1 MKPLVLLVLVI
12 CTVVSMNLKLVSKR
26 NSGLHE
32 YTGTVFPT
40 RDDWRLS
47 WDAGEQLGSVDGCID
62 WSVDLKTYMALA
74 GEPVRVKCALFYS
87 YIRTNYSMAQSTGLR
102 LMWYKNKGDLEEPII
117 FSEVRMSKD
126 EDSIWFHSVELQ
138 DSGFYTCVLRNST
151 YCMKVSMSLTV
162 AENESGLCYNSK
174 IRYLE
179 KSEVTKRK
187 TISCPDIEDYK
198 TASQEPDVVWY
209 KECKPKMW
217 RSVVIQKGNTLL
229 IQEVQEED
237 GGNYTCELKFEG
249 KLIRRTVE
257 LKVTALLTDKPPKPL
272 FPMENQPTVIDVQL
286 GNPLTVACKA
296 FFGFSGESGPM
307 IYWMKGE
314 KFIEELE
321 GHIREGEV
329 RLLREHLGEKEVEL
343 TLIFDAVE
351 EADLANY
358 TCHVE
363 NRNGRKHA
371 SVLLRKKDLI
381 YKIELAGG
389 LGAILLLL
397 ILLVTIYKCYNIELM
412 LFYRQNF
419 GGDEAADDNKEYDA
433 YLSYTKVDPDAL
445 DCDNNEEEQFAL
457 EILPDVLE
465 KHYGYKLFI
474 PDRDLIP
481 SGTYIEDLTRCVEQS
496 RRLIIVLTPDYVLR
510 RGWSIFEMENRL
522 HNMLVSGEIKVI
534 LIECT
539 ELKGKVNYHEV
550 ESLKHTIKLL
560 SVVKWKGPKS
570 SKLNSKFWKRLV
582 FEMPG
587 KKKEVVSRHQVL
599 DSAEQGLF
607 GDLQTVPS
615 LAVTGTSATLVES
628 RADLTDYHQADSVQM
643 RHYCRGYEYD
653 VSAATLPIA
662 SISNHHTYCNIP
674 LTLLNGQL
682 PLNNTMKDP
691 QEFHRNNPLLPLS
704 AKELSFTSDIW

>member
-26 NSGLHE
+26 N
-32 YTGTVFPT
+32 
-40 RDDWRLS
+40 
-47 WDAGEQLGSVDGCID
+47 SVDGCID

-217 RSVVIQKGNTLL
+217 RSIVIQKGNTLL

-321 GHIREGEV
+321 GHIKEGEV

>member
-1 MKPLVLLVLVI
+1 
-12 CTVVSMNLKLVSKR
+12 
-26 NSGLHE
+26 
-32 YTGTVFPT
+32 
-40 RDDWRLS
+40 
-47 WDAGEQLGSVDGCID
+47 
-62 WSVDLKTYMALA
+62 MALA

-217 RSVVIQKGNTLL
+217 RSIVIQKGNTLL

>member
-1 MKPLVLLVLVI
+1 
-12 CTVVSMNLKLVSKR
+12 
-26 NSGLHE
+26 
-32 YTGTVFPT
+32 
-40 RDDWRLS
+40 
-47 WDAGEQLGSVDGCID
+47 
-62 WSVDLKTYMALA
+62 MALA

-198 TASQEPDVVWY
+198 TAGQEPDVVWY

-229 IQEVQEED
+229 IQDVQEED

-249 KLIRRTVE
+249 KLIRRTVQ

-433 YLSYTKVDPDAL
+433 YLSYTKVDPEAL

-587 KKKEVVSRHQVL
+587 KKKEVLSRHQVL

-628 RADLTDYHQADSVQM
+628 QADLTDYHQADSVQM

-682 PLNNTMKDP
+682 PLNNTVKDP

>member
-1 MKPLVLLVLVI
+1 WWVPLPATGIVAQRPEFSTVLKN
-12 CTVVSMNLKLVSKR
+12 VSVS
-26 NSGLHE
+26 NISFI
-32 YTGTVFPT
+32 VF
-40 RDDWRLS
+40 L
-47 WDAGEQLGSVDGCID
+47 SVDGCID

-102 LMWYKNKGDLEEPII
+102 LIWYKNKGDLEEPII

-126 EDSIWFHSVELQ
+126 EDSIWFHSAELQ

-162 AENESGLCYNSK
+162 AENESGLCYNSQ

-187 TISCPDIEDYK
+187 IISCPDIEDYK
-198 TASQEPDVVWY
+198 TSDQEPEVVWY

-217 RSVVIQKGNTLL
+217 RSIIIQKGNTLL

-249 KLIRRTVE
+249 KLIRRTTQ

-272 FPMENQPTVIDVQL
+272 FPVENHPSVIDVQL
-286 GNPLTVACKA
+286 GNPLSIACKA
-296 FFGFSGESGPM
+296 FFGFSGESGPV
-307 IYWMKGE
+307 IYWMRGE

-321 GHIREGEV
+321 GHIREGEI
-329 RLLREHLGEKEVEL
+329 RLLKEHLGEKEVEL
-343 TLIFDAVE
+343 TLTFDAVG

-419 GGDEAADDNKEYDA
+419 GGDESMDDNKEYDTVMIMKRNSLHLK
-433 YLSYTKVDPDAL
+433 YW
-445 DCDNNEEEQFAL
+445 
-457 EILPDVLE
+457 PDVLE

-539 ELKGKVNYHEV
+539 DLKGKVNYHEV

-582 FEMPG
+582 YEMPA
-587 KKKEVVSRHQVL
+587 KKKEVLSRRQVL

-615 LAVTGTSATLVES
+615 LAMTGASATFVAS
-628 RADLTDYHQADSVQM
+628 QADLANYHQTDSMQM

-653 VSAATLPIA
+653 MSAATMPIA

-682 PLNNTMKDP
+682 PLNNTMKDTH
-691 QEFHRNNPLLPLS
+691 EFHRNNPLLPLS
-704 AKELSFTSDIW
+704 SQELSFTSDIW

>member
-1 MKPLVLLVLVI
+1 MKPLVFLVLVI

-26 NSGLHE
+26 N
-32 YTGTVFPT
+32 
-40 RDDWRLS
+40 
-47 WDAGEQLGSVDGCID
+47 SVDGCID

-209 KECKPKMW
+209 KECEPKMW

-257 LKVTALLTDKPPKPL
+257 LKVT
-272 FPMENQPTVIDVQL
+272 

-445 DCDNNEEEQFAL
+445 DRDNNEEEQFAL

-628 RADLTDYHQADSVQM
+628 RAGLGDYQQADSVHM

-653 VSAATLPIA
+653 VSAATLPMA
-662 SISNHHTYCNIP
+662 SVSNHHTYCNIP

-682 PLNNTMKDP
+682 PLNNAVKDP
-691 QEFHRNNPLLPLS
+691 QEFHRNSPLLPLS

>member
-26 NSGLHE
+26 N
-32 YTGTVFPT
+32 
-40 RDDWRLS
+40 
-47 WDAGEQLGSVDGCID
+47 SVDGCID

-162 AENESGLCYNSK
+162 AENETGLCYNSK

-217 RSVVIQKGNTLL
+217 RSIVIQKGNALL

>member
-1 MKPLVLLVLVI
+1 IIVLL
-12 CTVVSMNLKLVSKR
+12 
-26 NSGLHE
+26 
-32 YTGTVFPT
+32 
-40 RDDWRLS
+40 
-47 WDAGEQLGSVDGCID
+47 SVDGCID

-217 RSVVIQKGNTLL
+217 RSIVIQKGNTLL

-662 SISNHHTYCNIP
+662 SLSNHHTYCNIP

-682 PLNNTMKDP
+682 PLNNAMKDP

>member
-26 NSGLHE
+26 N
-32 YTGTVFPT
+32 
-40 RDDWRLS
+40 
-47 WDAGEQLGSVDGCID
+47 SVDGCID

-358 TCHVE
+358 TCYVE

-587 KKKEVVSRHQVL
+587 KKKEVVSRRQVL

-662 SISNHHTYCNIP
+662 SVSNHHTYCNIP

>member
-1 MKPLVLLVLVI
+1 MSHLLVIFLCNI
-12 CTVVSMNLKLVSKR
+12 ISR
-26 NSGLHE
+26 
-32 YTGTVFPT
+32 
-40 RDDWRLS
+40 
-47 WDAGEQLGSVDGCID
+47 VDGCID

>member
-12 CTVVSMNLKLVSKR
+12 SPVVSMNLKLVSKR
-26 NSGLHE
+26 N
-32 YTGTVFPT
+32 
-40 RDDWRLS
+40 
-47 WDAGEQLGSVDGCID
+47 SVDGCID

-198 TASQEPDVVWY
+198 TAGQEPDVVWY

-229 IQEVQEED
+229 IQDVQEED

-249 KLIRRTVE
+249 KLIRRTVQ

-433 YLSYTKVDPDAL
+433 YLSYTKVDPEAL

-587 KKKEVVSRHQVL
+587 KKKEVLSRHQVL

-628 RADLTDYHQADSVQM
+628 QADLTDYHQADSVQM

-682 PLNNTMKDP
+682 PLNNTVKDP

>member
-1 MKPLVLLVLVI
+1 IIVLL
-12 CTVVSMNLKLVSKR
+12 
-26 NSGLHE
+26 
-32 YTGTVFPT
+32 
-40 RDDWRLS
+40 
-47 WDAGEQLGSVDGCID
+47 SVDGCID

-187 TISCPDIEDYK
+187 TIFCPDIEDYK

-217 RSVVIQKGNTLL
+217 RSIVIQKGNTLL

-682 PLNNTMKDP
+682 PLNNAVKDP

>member
-1 MKPLVLLVLVI
+1 
-12 CTVVSMNLKLVSKR
+12 
-26 NSGLHE
+26 
-32 YTGTVFPT
+32 
-40 RDDWRLS
+40 
-47 WDAGEQLGSVDGCID
+47 SVDGCID

-126 EDSIWFHSVELQ
+126 EDSIWFHSVELR

-162 AENESGLCYNSK
+162 AQNESGLCYNSK

-217 RSVVIQKGNTLL
+217 RSIVIQKGNTLL
-229 IQEVQEED
+229 IQDVQEED

-286 GNPLTVACKA
+286 GNPLTVPCKA

-587 KKKEVVSRHQVL
+587 KKKEVMSRHQVL

>member
-1 MKPLVLLVLVI
+1 
-12 CTVVSMNLKLVSKR
+12 
-26 NSGLHE
+26 
-32 YTGTVFPT
+32 
-40 RDDWRLS
+40 
-47 WDAGEQLGSVDGCID
+47 
-62 WSVDLKTYMALA
+62 
-74 GEPVRVKCALFYS
+74 
-87 YIRTNYSMAQSTGLR
+87 
-102 LMWYKNKGDLEEPII
+102 
-117 FSEVRMSKD
+117 
-126 EDSIWFHSVELQ
+126 
-138 DSGFYTCVLRNST
+138 
-151 YCMKVSMSLTV
+151 MKVSMSLTV

-217 RSVVIQKGNTLL
+217 RSIVIQKGNTLS

-615 LAVTGTSATLVES
+615 VAVTGTSATLVES

-643 RHYCRGYEYD
+643 RHYSRGYEYD

>member
-26 NSGLHE
+26 N
-32 YTGTVFPT
+32 
-40 RDDWRLS
+40 
-47 WDAGEQLGSVDGCID
+47 SVDGCID

-102 LMWYKNKGDLEEPII
+102 LMWYRNKGDLEEPII

>member
-1 MKPLVLLVLVI
+1 
-12 CTVVSMNLKLVSKR
+12 
-26 NSGLHE
+26 
-32 YTGTVFPT
+32 
-40 RDDWRLS
+40 
-47 WDAGEQLGSVDGCID
+47 
-62 WSVDLKTYMALA
+62 
-74 GEPVRVKCALFYS
+74 
-87 YIRTNYSMAQSTGLR
+87 
-102 LMWYKNKGDLEEPII
+102 
-117 FSEVRMSKD
+117 
-126 EDSIWFHSVELQ
+126 
-138 DSGFYTCVLRNST
+138 
-151 YCMKVSMSLTV
+151 
-162 AENESGLCYNSK
+162 
-174 IRYLE
+174 
-179 KSEVTKRK
+179 
-187 TISCPDIEDYK
+187 
-198 TASQEPDVVWY
+198 
-209 KECKPKMW
+209 
-217 RSVVIQKGNTLL
+217 
-229 IQEVQEED
+229 
-237 GGNYTCELKFEG
+237 
-249 KLIRRTVE
+249 
-257 LKVTALLTDKPPKPL
+257 
-272 FPMENQPTVIDVQL
+272 

-445 DCDNNEEEQFAL
+445 DHDNNEEEQFAL

-587 KKKEVVSRHQVL
+587 KKKEVLSRHQVL

-628 RADLTDYHQADSVQM
+628 RADLGAFQRAGSVHM
-643 RHYCRGYEYD
+643 RHCCRGYECD
-653 VSAATLPIA
+653 VSAATLPLA
-662 SISNHHTYCNIP
+662 SISSQHTYCNIP
-674 LTLLNGQL
+674 LALLNGQL
-682 PLNNTMKDP
+682 PLNSTAKDP
-691 QEFHRNNPLLPLS
+691 QELPRNTPLLPLS

>member
-1 MKPLVLLVLVI
+1 MKPLVFLVLVI

-26 NSGLHE
+26 N
-32 YTGTVFPT
+32 
-40 RDDWRLS
+40 
-47 WDAGEQLGSVDGCID
+47 SVDGCID

-209 KECKPKMW
+209 KECEPKMW

-445 DCDNNEEEQFAL
+445 DRDNNEEEQFAL

-628 RADLTDYHQADSVQM
+628 RAGLGDFQQADSVHM

-653 VSAATLPIA
+653 VSAATLPMA
-662 SISNHHTYCNIP
+662 SVSNHHTYCNIP

-682 PLNNTMKDP
+682 PLNNAVKDP
-691 QEFHRNNPLLPLS
+691 QEFHRNSPLLPLS

>member
-1 MKPLVLLVLVI
+1 MEIKVEVNQNCVYL
-12 CTVVSMNLKLVSKR
+12 T
-26 NSGLHE
+26 
-32 YTGTVFPT
+32 
-40 RDDWRLS
+40 
-47 WDAGEQLGSVDGCID
+47 SVDGCID

-162 AENESGLCYNSK
+162 AENETGLCYNSK

-217 RSVVIQKGNTLL
+217 RSIVIQKGNTLL

>member
-1 MKPLVLLVLVI
+1 MEMKIEVNQNCVYI
-12 CTVVSMNLKLVSKR
+12 T
-26 NSGLHE
+26 
-32 YTGTVFPT
+32 
-40 RDDWRLS
+40 
-47 WDAGEQLGSVDGCID
+47 SVDGCID

-653 VSAATLPIA
+653 VSAATVPIA

>member
-26 NSGLHE
+26 N
-32 YTGTVFPT
+32 
-40 RDDWRLS
+40 
-47 WDAGEQLGSVDGCID
+47 SVDGCID

-286 GNPLTVACKA
+286 GSPLTVACKA

-539 ELKGKVNYHEV
+539 ELKGKVNCHEV

-682 PLNNTMKDP
+682 PLNNTVKDS

>member
-26 NSGLHE
+26 N
-32 YTGTVFPT
+32 
-40 RDDWRLS
+40 
-47 WDAGEQLGSVDGCID
+47 SVDGCID

-217 RSVVIQKGNTLL
+217 RSIVIQKGNTLL

-272 FPMENQPTVIDVQL
+272 FPVENQPTVIDVQL

-419 GGDEAADDNKEYDA
+419 GGDEAAEDNKEYDA